1 MGVLSKAWRGIKKTV
16 KKIGKGIKKVVK
28 KIGRAVGKLGIVGQ
42 IGMMF
47 LMPYAINALS
57 GFFGTA
63 GTLSGWSQTLL
74 NSSNVL
80 ANGLG
85 HGLNIINK
93 AGTFVGDAYRSI
105 SGTISEAFDRA
116 GNFLKGRGFTKT
128 PVVDPQALQASIESG
143 TTTVGDKAG
152 NLLDK
157 DGNVIINKKS
167 PLDIDTSKI
176 KIGDENLNLFDA
188 EGKLIIEGEKNF
200 FDMSADDF
208 AKSLK
213 TDPSVIAETVKGVT
227 DPTSLLGPKEQ
238 TLLEQINIFDK
249 DSAIRKD
256 IAEFDVY
263 EFSKRGL
270 EEGTKDAVFG
280 GMKLAGTQAVAK
292 GLGYEPP
299 EAGDYFEINLPG
311 MASSN
316 IRNSNVYDEF
326 DFTATKLGNPY
337 IVSNVANSNYLN
349 SIIGDNSNSYNAYM
363 AQFSAA
369 QYSPVQFS
377 FAGTGN

>member
-1 MGVLSKAWRGIKKTV
+1 MGVLSKVWKGIKKTV

-28 KIGRAVGKLGIVGQ
+28 KIGGAIGKLGIVGQ

-80 ANGLG
+80 AKGLG
-85 HGLNIINK
+85 HGLNVINK
-93 AGTFVGDAYRSI
+93 AGSFVGDAYRTI

-116 GNFLKGRGFTKT
+116 GNFFKGRGFTKT
-128 PVVDPQALQASIESG
+128 PVVDPKALQASIESG

-157 DGNVIINKKS
+157 DGNVILNKKS

-188 EGKLIIEGEKNF
+188 EGKLIIEGDKNF

-208 AKSLK
+208 AKSLT
-213 TDPSVIAETVKGVT
+213 TDPSVIASST
-227 DPTSLLGPKEQ
+227 DVDSLLSKEP
-238 TLLEQINIFDK
+238 TFLENINIFDK

-280 GMKLAGTQAVAK
+280 GLKLAGTQAVAK

-316 IRNSNVYDEF
+316 IRNSNVYNEF

-363 AQFSAA
+363 AQFAA
-369 QYSPVQFS
+369 SQYSPVQFS